1 MASVWG
7 ELKRRNVVRVAVAY
21 AIAAWLLIEITATT
35 FPILKLPDWS
45 VTLATVLVLIGFP
58 LALILAWA
66 FELTPEGIKKEKD
79 VDRSE
84 SITHITGRKLD
95 FIIIGV
101 LAAALVMFALDKF
114 VWTADV
120 APASIANAEQRSIAV
135 LPFVNMSSDPEQI
148 YFSDGIS
155 EEILNGLAHL
165 PGLRVAARTSAFSF
179 RGQNTDIRIIGEA
192 LDVDHVLEGSVRRAG
207 NRVRITAQLI
217 KVDDG
222 FQLWSEEYNRDLTDI
237 FAVQDD
243 IAGAVVDALRVQ
255 LLRDATVVRDGYKTA
270 NVEAHDAYLLG
281 RHLLLT
287 RRLEDLTAARDYF
300 QTAVELDP
308 NYAAA
313 HAGVAEAVNL
323 LNYYGGI
330 DLAEMIA
337 NAGPAIARAL
347 ELDPDMGEAY
357 ATRAWIWAR
366 RGNESASTADFARAI
381 ELSPNFSYAHL
392 WYSAQRYDVGHIDEA
407 LDAAQKAV
415 DLDPLSPIGNQWL
428 GSLLAG
434 IGETERGR
442 EYILRALEIE
452 PLFANSH
459 NRLALLE
466 MAVGRMADGLRR
478 QRTAVALD
486 PRRVLY
492 AETVGRVY
500 LSLGDLENAQSW
512 FARTAILI
520 GGSPEAQFAEQFISA
535 VVRGENPERLV
546 PIMEQ
551 LQYLQVRRRPDIAV
565 RTIWFRQAMLRIE
578 DIAAARDF
586 YSRIWPELFTANEP
600 VVGLHNY
607 DAAGDVAWLLQQEG
621 STDSAKSL
629 LTQSL
634 ELMRN
639 SQSWAE
645 TLYII
650 ETQALALLGREDEAL
665 AAMRQAVDRGWRHNW
680 WYAESDPTLAA
691 IRDRPEFTMMLDEI
705 KADMAVQLEQVR
717 EMERRGELDP
727 MPDLEGTL

>member
-1 MASVWG
+1 MSFIK
-7 ELKRRNVVRVAVAY
+7 ELRRRNVIRVGVAY
-21 AIAAWLLIEITATT
+21 AVAAWLLIEITATT

-45 VTLATVLVLIGFP
+45 VTLVTVLVLIGFP

-79 VDRSE
+79 VDRPE

-255 LLRDATVVRDGYKTA
+255 LLRDATIVRDGYKTA

-281 RHLLLT
+281 RHRLLT

-337 NAGPAIARAL
+337 IAGPAIARAL

-466 MAVGRMADGLRR
+466 MAGGRMADGLRL

-486 PRRVLY
+486 PRRALY

-727 MPDLEGTL
+727 MPDLESTL

>member
-45 VTLATVLVLIGFP
+45 VTLVTVLVLIGFP

-79 VDRSE
+79 VDRPE

-255 LLRDATVVRDGYKTA
+255 LLRDATIVRDGYKTA

-281 RHLLLT
+281 RHRLLT

-357 ATRAWIWAR
+357 ATRAWIWSR

-381 ELSPNFSYAHL
+381 ELSPNFSYAHV

-407 LDAAQKAV
+407 LDAAQKAF
-415 DLDPLSPIGNQWL
+415 DLDPLSPIINQWL

-459 NRLALLE
+459 NRLAQLE

-486 PRRVLY
+486 PRQPLN

-512 FARTAILI
+512 FARTAILF

-565 RTIWFRQAMLRIE
+565 RSSWFRQAMLRIE

-727 MPDLEGTL
+727 MPDLESTL